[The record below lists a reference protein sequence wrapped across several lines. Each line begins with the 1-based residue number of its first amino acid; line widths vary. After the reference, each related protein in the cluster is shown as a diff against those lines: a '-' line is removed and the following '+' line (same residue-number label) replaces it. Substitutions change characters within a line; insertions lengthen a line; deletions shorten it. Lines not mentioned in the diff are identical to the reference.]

1 MNYPL
6 TLDMDLIIS
15 DALEDLVSRDGEPL
29 VARALLGILNI
40 CPGSEEDGIAG
51 GSPPALDG
59 QNLDRPLARCL
70 DRGVP

>member
-40 CPGSEEDGIAG
+40 CAQGPRKTG
-51 GSPPALDG
+51 
-59 QNLDRPLARCL
+59 
-70 DRGVP
+70 